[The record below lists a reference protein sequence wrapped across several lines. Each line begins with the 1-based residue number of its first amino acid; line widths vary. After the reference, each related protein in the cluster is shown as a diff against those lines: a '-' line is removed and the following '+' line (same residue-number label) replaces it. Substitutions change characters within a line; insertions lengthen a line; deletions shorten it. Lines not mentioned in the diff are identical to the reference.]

1 MVTPTNDQDR
11 LIDQALS
18 LLRNAMAET
27 KTVLP
32 VVQFRP
38 AEPKALLPSSVQEER
53 AASLVNQTLPMVENI
68 AVSEA
73 PSPSL
78 QQPVTKQASKDV
90 LPTEPPVQ
98 EEQTPS
104 LIDQTLFMVEQSLQQ
119 PVANQKD
126 EPPPAPPVQEERT
139 ASLINQTLSMVAVA
153 VSEST
158 VTEAPPASL
167 QQPVA
172 KQTSKEVVPTEP
184 PVQEERKASLIAQ
197 ALSMVKSVATAEPKP
212 VEVAPSS
219 FQQPVAKKT
228 SIEVPI
234 DQALSKVAVAES
246 TVAEAPSSSLQ
257 PVTEQTSKVLPPE
270 RPVQE
275 ERTASLIGQKPS
287 MVEIVA
293 VAEPKPVEAAPP
305 IPQQPIVKQPTPKE
319 RLDMERAEIRT
330 RVATFKANQQRFQ
343 REREEYYAT
352 TMAKARA
359 TPWTP
364 PKP

>member
-1 MVTPTNDQDR
+1 MVPRR
-11 LIDQALS
+11 LVDKPLTI
-18 LLRNAMAET
+18 M
-27 KTVLP
+27 
-32 VVQFRP
+32 
-38 AEPKALLPSSVQEER
+38 
-53 AASLVNQTLPMVENI
+53 I
-68 AVSEA
+68 
-73 PSPSL
+73 
-78 QQPVTKQASKDV
+78 
-90 LPTEPPVQ
+90 
-98 EEQTPS
+98 
-104 LIDQTLFMVEQSLQQ
+104 
-119 PVANQKD
+119 
-126 EPPPAPPVQEERT
+126 
-139 ASLINQTLSMVAVA
+139 
-153 VSEST
+153 SEST

-246 TVAEAPSSSLQ
+246 AVAEAPSSSLQ

-270 RPVQE
+270 PPVQE

>member
-1 MVTPTNDQDR
+1 LIGVVMVTPTNDQDR

-184 PVQEERKASLIAQ
+184 PV
-197 ALSMVKSVATAEPKP
+197 
-212 VEVAPSS
+212 
-219 FQQPVAKKT
+219 
-228 SIEVPI
+228 
-234 DQALSKVAVAES
+234 
-246 TVAEAPSSSLQ
+246 
-257 PVTEQTSKVLPPE
+257 
-270 RPVQE
+270 
-275 ERTASLIGQKPS
+275 
-287 MVEIVA
+287 
-293 VAEPKPVEAAPP
+293 
-305 IPQQPIVKQPTPKE
+305 PT
-319 RLDMERAEIRT
+319 
-330 RVATFKANQQRFQ
+330 
-343 REREEYYAT
+343 
-352 TMAKARA
+352 
-359 TPWTP
+359 
-364 PKP
+364 

>member
-68 AVSEA
+68 ALSEA

-119 PVANQKD
+119 PVANQK
-126 EPPPAPPVQEERT
+126 EVPPP
-139 ASLINQTLSMVAVA
+139 
-153 VSEST
+153 
-158 VTEAPPASL
+158 
-167 QQPVA
+167 
-172 KQTSKEVVPTEP
+172 EP
-184 PVQEERKASLIAQ
+184 
-197 ALSMVKSVATAEPKP
+197 
-212 VEVAPSS
+212 
-219 FQQPVAKKT
+219 
-228 SIEVPI
+228 
-234 DQALSKVAVAES
+234 
-246 TVAEAPSSSLQ
+246 
-257 PVTEQTSKVLPPE
+257 
-270 RPVQE
+270 PVQE

-343 REREEYYAT
+343 RE
-352 TMAKARA
+352 
-359 TPWTP
+359 
-364 PKP
+364 

>member
-78 QQPVTKQASKDV
+78 QQPVAKQA
-90 LPTEPPVQ
+90 
-98 EEQTPS
+98 
-104 LIDQTLFMVEQSLQQ
+104 
-119 PVANQKD
+119 
-126 EPPPAPPVQEERT
+126 
-139 ASLINQTLSMVAVA
+139 
-153 VSEST
+153 
-158 VTEAPPASL
+158 
-167 QQPVA
+167 
-172 KQTSKEVVPTEP
+172 SKEVVPTEP
-184 PVQEERKASLIAQ
+184 PVQKERKASLIAQ

-246 TVAEAPSSSLQ
+246 TVAEAPSS
-257 PVTEQTSKVLPPE
+257 
-270 RPVQE
+270 
-275 ERTASLIGQKPS
+275 
-287 MVEIVA
+287 
-293 VAEPKPVEAAPP
+293 
-305 IPQQPIVKQPTPKE
+305 
-319 RLDMERAEIRT
+319 
-330 RVATFKANQQRFQ
+330 
-343 REREEYYAT
+343 
-352 TMAKARA
+352 
-359 TPWTP
+359 
-364 PKP
+364 